1 MFVNVSFCPNYTH
14 IYTSRYRN
22 IFIRVETHS
31 LFFPVDMTGL
41 NTVLSWPAWTLVEL
55 ASLNAGWA
63 GQLEPWLSW
72 PAWTL
77 VELQVEL
84 ASLNT
89 HSLHCRAVQQD
100 CSCMLKQTVHGLMNE
115 QTWILTLL
123 EPSPILFYHVNS
135 AVTGLLSQQPCSLS
149 SCMFALP
156 MHYQYTCTYGSSR
169 TSTKQIYTAY
179 FQQNSRKNILSIL
192 THQ

>member
-41 NTVLSWPAWTLVEL
+41 NTV
-55 ASLNAGWA
+55 
-63 GQLEPWLSW
+63 LSW